1 MNQLIKSLPG
11 VLRAAGNAEEVAQA
25 AAIAAWK
32 HAAGDGLKDHAVPVK
47 LEQRTLTVAV
57 ADVIWQKQ
65 LHAMRG
71 QMLFRVNSILGQP
84 IVSAIEFVV
93 DPKVAKPRP
102 ERSQTAEQPL
112 DNEVPLE
119 LWSAANAIHDKELRK
134 SFLKTAIAA
143 LKRKDSDANNPS

>member
-47 LEQRTLTVAV
+47 LENRTLTIAV

-84 IVSAIEFVV
+84 LVSTIEFVV
-93 DPKVAKPRP
+93 DPKVAKARP
-102 ERSQTAEQPL
+102 ESQKPGDEPL

-134 SFLKTAIAA
+134 SFLRTAMTS
-143 LKRKDSDANNPS
+143 LKRKASEK